1 MIVSIKPQA
10 VTASANPAQESVVI
24 NPQTV
29 VVESIPDPVEISTGL
44 PIIRELVG
52 GEPYE
57 GSYSVTP
64 TTETQ
69 ELPTSGKL
77 LARDIT
83 VDPIPSNYGLITWS
97 GSILTVS

>member
-1 MIVSIKPQA
+1 MIAEIIPQSVIVSAEAAREEIIITPQVVSVKADADTLAIKLE
-10 VTASANPAQESVVI
+10 N
-24 NPQTV
+24 
-29 VVESIPDPVEISTGL
+29 

-52 GEPYE
+52 GEPYD

-64 TTETQ
+64 TIETQ
-69 ELPTSGKL
+69 ILPTSGKL
-77 LARDIT
+77 LARDVT